1 MTTDYNH
8 LNEISDQS
16 TSNNGLIGLDLC
28 YDQHGA
34 TPYLGLG
41 KYKIVVREDGIA
53 TDSMYIDYRTSHLP
67 ECRAGGPDITFDYD
81 ASLHIIC
88 YSGTTS
94 KVTEETIWNMR
105 ENVDHKRAWLEPYVP
120 ENFNVSDAGS
130 YPTLTWSHSSTEA
143 DSVTAYE
150 IFRAEG
156 HFGFFSQIDEV
167 SATATSYIDYEYV
180 TGRSIKLSYKIRAKN
195 GTVVSQFT
203 DVQFVYGD
211 LYKEADLKLNYEFAL
226 DQNYPN
232 PFNPATTINYSIP
245 NQSFVSL
252 KVYDTLGKEVAVLV
266 NEEKISG
273 NYKVEFNA
281 ENLPSGIYLYT
292 ITAGEYSDT
301 KKLLLIK

>member
-1 MTTDYNH
+1 M
-8 LNEISDQS
+8 
-16 TSNNGLIGLDLC
+16 
-28 YDQHGA
+28 
-34 TPYLGLG
+34 
-41 KYKIVVREDGIA
+41 
-53 TDSMYIDYRTSHLP
+53 DSMYIDYQTSHLP
-67 ECRAGGPDITFDYD
+67 ECRAGGPDITFHYD
-81 ASLHIIC
+81 AADHKI
-88 YSGTTS
+88 YYFGTTT
-94 KVTEETIWNMR
+94 KVTEETIWNML
-105 ENVDHKRAWLEPYVP
+105 ENVDYKRAWFEPYIP
-120 ENFNVSDAGS
+120 ENFYVSDAGS
-130 YPTLTWSHSSTEA
+130 YPTLSWSHSSTDA

-167 SATATSYIDYEYV
+167 SATTTSYIDYDYV

-195 GTVVSQFT
+195 GSVVSQFT

-226 DQNYPN
+226 NQNYPN
-232 PFNPATTINYSIP
+232 PFNPVTTINYSIP

-281 ENLPSGIYLYT
+281 ETLPSGIYLYT